1 MAALRNV
8 LFPLV
13 ANEWEFQGDVL
24 KWMSQDIKTRQ
35 GLRIGDVGQE
45 KTLPGQKRSDV
56 IVWTTRDVDALAD
69 IELKTL
75 STPLSDKKFQ
85 NDVIKKARQLGAP
98 YAVQWNMRETVIHAT
113 PPAPKNASAI
123 VETFTEE
130 PLSRFPELTAIAS
143 ADYIGKPTLE
153 AAIQGR
159 ARDLLTA
166 LADLRDTGAVGG
178 RIVEPS
184 VFVEWLS
191 DRVRHIRRAVTAGV
205 RAQAAK
211 DRKLRNGLQAWAKGQ
226 GMPAPKLE
234 VLYERASAQFTY
246 RIVGQAVFY
255 LAYGGHTKGLPP
267 FKVAAGTP
275 LRAQLQKLWTGIRA
289 VDYEALYADDA
300 VLDALPLAPLAE
312 SEFIQLL
319 DQLNDYDWSKLD
331 APVLGSVFEN
341 LIPVTERDLLGQ
353 YFTSAELADLI
364 IAFCVD
370 GSTTTVLDPA
380 CGTGEFLVRSYDR
393 LAATGAALTHGDRL
407 DAIWGVDI
415 SHFPTEL
422 AVINLC
428 RQDFASPN
436 NFPRVVVED
445 FFDFSAGDTYQLP
458 PARAGAGQQKVP
470 VVAPQFDA
478 LVGNPPYLKWQKLDD
493 LDPAYRARVQKVAL
507 NAKVGARELLDI
519 YVLFFIHAIDLLKPG
534 GRVGFVTSNAW
545 LATQYGVAL
554 QLFLLRDARIIAII
568 GSEAEPFFPQAAIN
582 TVVTIVEKPLAAP
595 QPATDDYP
603 LRFVA
608 LKQTVSALT
617 AAHGGDRW
625 AVMDQLVA
633 DVENAQQP
641 MENDAMRIRIGSRA
655 KELAKLQNKLEVLPW
670 HVPMR
675 APRMLLEVLQTDYLH
690 A

>member
-1 MAALRNV
+1 M
-8 LFPLV
+8 

-24 KWMSQDIKTRQ
+24 KWMSQDIQTRK
-35 GLRIGDVGQE
+35 GLGIGDVGQE
-45 KTLPGQKRSDV
+45 KALAGKKRSDI
-56 IVWTTRDVDALAD
+56 IVWTTREVDALAD

-75 STPLSDKKFQ
+75 STPLSDKEFQ

-123 VETFTEE
+123 VETFREE
-130 PLSRFPELTAIAS
+130 PLSRFEELPAITS
-143 ADYIGKPTLE
+143 ADYIGKPGME
-153 AAIQGR
+153 AALQGR

-166 LADLRDTGAVGG
+166 LADLRETGAVGG

-191 DRVRHIRRAVTAGV
+191 ERVRHIRRAVTAGV
-205 RAQAAK
+205 REQAAK
-211 DRKLRNGLQAWAKGQ
+211 DRDLRNGLQSWAKGQ

-234 VLYERASAQFTY
+234 VLYERASAQLTY
-246 RIVGQAVFY
+246 RVIGQAVFY
-255 LAYGGHTKGLPP
+255 LAYAGHTKGLPR
-267 FKVAAGTP
+267 FEVTAGKP
-275 LRAQLQKLWTGIRA
+275 LRPQLQKLWTGIRA

-300 VLDALPLAPLAE
+300 VLDTLPLAPLAE
-312 SEFIQLL
+312 SECIRLL
-319 DQLNDYDWSKLD
+319 DELNDYDWSRLD
-331 APVLGSVFEN
+331 TPVLGAVFEN

-370 GSTTTVLDPA
+370 GSTKTLLDPA
-380 CGTGEFLVRSYDR
+380 CGTGEFLVRSYNR
-393 LAATGAALTHGDRL
+393 LAETGAAPTHSDRL

-428 RQDFASPN
+428 RQDFTSPN
-436 NFPRVVVED
+436 NFPRVIVED
-445 FFDFSAGDTYQLP
+445 FFDLNTGDTYNLP

-470 VVAPQFDA
+470 VVVPTFDA
-478 LVGNPPYLKWQKLDD
+478 LVGNPPYLRWQKLDD
-493 LDPAYRARVQKVAL
+493 LDPAYRARVQNVAL
-507 NAKVGARELLDI
+507 KASVGAKELLDI
-519 YVLFFIHAIDLLKPG
+519 YVLFFIHALDLLAPG

-545 LATQYGVAL
+545 LATEYGVAL
-554 QLFLLRDARIIAII
+554 QLFLLREAHIIAVV

-582 TVVTIVEKPLAAP
+582 TVVTIVEKPQASPQAP
-595 QPATDDYP
+595 TDDYP

-617 AAHGGDRW
+617 AARGGDRW
-625 AVMDQLVA
+625 AALDQLAA
-633 DVENAQQP
+633 DIETAQSP
-641 MENDAMRIRIGSRA
+641 MEDDVMRIRIGSRA
-655 KELAKLQNKLEVLPW
+655 KELAKLHNHLRVLPW

-675 APRMLLEVLQTDYLH
+675 APRMLLEVLPTDYQV